1 MSISQQ
7 YYLYVGLSTWVCL
20 LSLCWFILV
29 GVSLCNRGEKKDKGE
44 EKKSKFISERERKKK
59 MSQIIRYK
67 VIVTVHTYMHSY
79 HNKFEYLQ
87 NYTRFNMCIFYIILC
102 KFLHILYFRLTN
114 TSALVLKF
122 YSQYLHT
129 KSHIHNPKP
138 PPPREFLPLCN
149 IYV

>member
-7 YYLYVGLSTWVCL
+7 YYLSVGLSTWVCL

-79 HNKFEYLQ
+79 HNKFGYLQ
-87 NYTRFNMCIFYIILC
+87 SYTMFNMCIFYIILC
-102 KFLHILYFRLTN
+102 KFLHFLYFRLTN

-138 PPPREFLPLCN
+138 PPPRE
-149 IYV
+149 

>member
-20 LSLCWFILV
+20 LSQCWFILV
-29 GVSLCNRGEKKDKGE
+29 GVSLCNRGKKKKDEGE
-44 EKKSKFISERERKKK
+44 EKKSKFILEREREREKKG
-59 MSQIIRYK
+59 SQIIRYK

-79 HNKFEYLQ
+79 HNKFGYLQ

-102 KFLHILYFRLTN
+102 KVLHFLYFRLIN

-122 YSQYLHT
+122 YIQYLHT

-138 PPPREFLPLCN
+138 PQIGRAH
-149 IYV
+149 V